1 MRIFLGVVIIAMVL
15 ALGFEMLANRNAW
28 ETEPEPELNY
38 VLHDTP
44 YGFVRWYQRIGGQD
58 ED

>member
-1 MRIFLGVVIIAMVL
+1 MVIIAMAL
-15 ALGFEMLANRNAW
+15 ALGFEMLANRSAW

-38 VLHDTP
+38 VLHATP
-44 YGFVRWYQRIGGQD
+44 SGVVKWYQRIGGQD